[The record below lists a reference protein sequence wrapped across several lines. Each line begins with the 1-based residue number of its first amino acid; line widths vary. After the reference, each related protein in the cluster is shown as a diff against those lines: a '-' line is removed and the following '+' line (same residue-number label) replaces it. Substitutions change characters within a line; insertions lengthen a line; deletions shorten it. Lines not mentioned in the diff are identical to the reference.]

1 MTMEKK
7 QVKKSTKSNKM
18 DELAIQT
25 IEQYEMK
32 IKLMLFDFKTIVEA
46 LNKAESIVK
55 LIADDYR
62 LPEAQGYFDDAS
74 K

>member
-1 MTMEKK
+1 
-7 QVKKSTKSNKM
+7 M
-18 DELAIQT
+18 DDLAQYEYDKACKNQEQKT